1 MKKYLA
7 LLLAIVMIFALVS
20 CAKEEVKEEVK
31 ELLESMIKSF
41 SNSYMN
47 DEFANVVYIDNELP
61 QNYVLDYE
69 NHIKTCSECSAKL
82 EQLKKIKGLIISDA
96 NTIYVDDNYIEQSF
110 LRLETKLRHS
120 KNTIRKINF
129 PTEYVKWGA
138 VAAIFVAV
146 ILPFGNNL
154 SKDKKSS
161 NLAITPIIR
170 PQSVAPT
177 NNNVIINGNI
187 SDNLAKNVS
196 TNAKNTR
203 LADVEVL
210 LYSVI
215 AGLVYKLPL
224 PFTYSLVTN
233 VPSSLIFTS
242 RSSSIFN

>member
-1 MKKYLA
+1 MY
-7 LLLAIVMIFALVS
+7 S
-20 CAKEEVKEEVK
+20 CPTDDIH
-31 ELLESMIKSF
+31 S
-41 SNSYMN
+41 
-47 DEFANVVYIDNELP
+47 VYIDNELP

-203 LADVEVL
+203 LADVEVFRPQFDENKV
-210 LYSVI
+210 SVKI
-215 AGLVYKLPL
+215 LVPGFNSENPQIMEVSLPANTFMGQL
-224 PFTYSLVTN
+224 K
-233 VPSSLIFTS
+233 
-242 RSSSIFN
+242 